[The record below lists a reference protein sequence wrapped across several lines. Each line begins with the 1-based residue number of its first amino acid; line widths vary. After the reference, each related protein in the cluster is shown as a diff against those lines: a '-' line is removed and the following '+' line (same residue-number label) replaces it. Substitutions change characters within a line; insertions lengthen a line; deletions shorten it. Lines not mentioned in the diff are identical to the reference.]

1 MGAGSG
7 LVGQVPFRIATENT
21 LYAMPETIIGSF
33 IDSSTSFMLSRYD
46 GNLGLYLGLTGHRLQ
61 AEDTL

>member
-33 IDSSTSFMLSRYD
+33 IDCSTSFMLSRYD